1 VAFIDDHKQRF
12 GVEPICRVL
21 TEHGVKIAPSSY
33 YAARSRPPSARAAR
47 DRVLLAEIVRVHS
60 DPQLGRG
67 LYGARKV
74 WHQLR
79 REGIEVPRCRVE
91 RLMRQAGLRGVRRG
105 RPMITTKADRAAVR
119 PPELVERDF
128 TAIRP
133 NQLWVVDFT
142 YVPTWSGMA
151 FTAFV
156 SDVFSRRIVGWRTAP
171 SMPTE
176 LPLDALEMA
185 LWARAR
191 AGEPVD
197 GLVHHSDAGAQYTA
211 IRYASRLL
219 DAGAVASIGS
229 VGDSYDNALAESVIG
244 LYKTECVR
252 HEGPWRGVDDLELAT
267 LSWVHWFNQTRLH
280 SSIGNVPPVEFE
292 SLYYRHNEPAQPP
305 LAGEPSLH

>member
-1 VAFIDDHKQRF
+1 MFIDDHKQRF

-60 DPQLGRG
+60 DPQIGRG

-79 REGIEVPRCRVE
+79 REGIEVPRCQVE
-91 RLMRQAGLRGVRRG
+91 RLMRQAGLRGVRHG
-105 RPMITTKADRAAVR
+105 RPMITTKAHRAAVR
-119 PPELVERDF
+119 PPDLVERDF

-156 SDVFSRRIVGWRTAP
+156 SDVFSRRICRLAYCA
-171 SMPTE
+171 E
-176 LPLDALEMA
+176 YAD
-185 LWARAR
+185 RAAAGR
-191 AGEPVD
+191 AGD
-197 GLVHHSDAGAQYTA
+197 G
-211 IRYASRLL
+211 I
-219 DAGAVASIGS
+219 
-229 VGDSYDNALAESVIG
+229 VGPRPG
-244 LYKTECVR
+244 R
-252 HEGPWRGVDDLELAT
+252 
-267 LSWVHWFNQTRLH
+267 
-280 SSIGNVPPVEFE
+280 
-292 SLYYRHNEPAQPP
+292 
-305 LAGEPSLH
+305 

>member
-1 VAFIDDHKQRF
+1 MAFIDDHKQRF

-119 PPELVERDF
+119 PPDLVERDF
-128 TAIRP
+128 TATRP